1 MAKLYTCMV
10 LTMCKDGGE
19 TGVDMLCLKRLDY
32 IGRVD
37 RHTVSTVAR
46 VENNCMSKSA

>member
-1 MAKLYTCMV
+1 MV
-10 LTMCKDGGE
+10 Y
-19 TGVDMLCLKRLDY
+19 LKRPDY

-46 VENNCMSKSA
+46 VNAACANLLDSLENTTSF